1 MIKNILNPRWQLG
14 FFGLCACALLAGI
27 LIFSPVQAPVVVYKL
42 ALVTVAAI
50 LAVFFDFAAF
60 PFAAPSSYLDHD
72 WRTHPDAD
80 NPCNAD
86 YPVAKGYQRVFA
98 AAMLRRGLIIAAFVV
113 AVALGL

>member
-1 MIKNILNPRWQLG
+1 MIKNILNPRWQLV

-27 LIFSPVQAPVVVYKL
+27 LIFSPVQAPVVAYKL